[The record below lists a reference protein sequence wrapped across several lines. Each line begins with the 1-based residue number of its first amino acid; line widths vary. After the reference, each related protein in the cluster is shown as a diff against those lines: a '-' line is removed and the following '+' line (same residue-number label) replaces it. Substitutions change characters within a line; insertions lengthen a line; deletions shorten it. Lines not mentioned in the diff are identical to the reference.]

1 MQISPDVPQNGG
13 LIPNFQ
19 VFQPKTT
26 FFFWKANI
34 TPTNF
39 SLCKVT
45 ILPTPQKSIKLL
57 IDIPN
62 NFL

>member
-1 MQISPDVPQNGG
+1 MPQNRG

-34 TPTNF
+34 TPSNF
-39 SLCKVT
+39 SLCRVA
-45 ILPTPQKSIKLL
+45 ILPISQKPIKLL

-62 NFL
+62 NFLWKDENP